1 MPVTDSACS
10 RRFCTAPR
18 PERIEV
24 TASTAASMAARL
36 AVAMFEYALPTGV
49 ARFENE
55 MAIVSLSLAPTWKVT
70 DVEPLSRLTPLNTA
84 ALPMR
89 VISADSWS
97 TSDWM
102 APLPAAES
110 EPLRYC
116 TASSRTRCR
125 MLWTSSR
132 LPSAVCTMDT
142 PSWMLRCAWARPQIW
157 LRIFSE
163 MPRPAASSAALLMRR
178 PDESL
183 SIDLEIAS
191 DVADR

>member
-1 MPVTDSACS
+1 M
-10 RRFCTAPR
+10 
-18 PERIEV
+18 
-24 TASTAASMAARL
+24 
-36 AVAMFEYALPTGV
+36 
-49 ARFENE
+49 
-55 MAIVSLSLAPTWKVT
+55 VSLSLAPTWKVT
-70 DVEPLSRLTPLNTA
+70 DVLPLSRLTPLNTA

-110 EPLRYC
+110 EPLRYS

-142 PSWMLRCAWARPQIW
+142 PSWMLR
-157 LRIFSE
+157 
-163 MPRPAASSAALLMRR
+163 
-178 PDESL
+178 
-183 SIDLEIAS
+183 
-191 DVADR
+191 

>member
-1 MPVTDSACS
+1 
-10 RRFCTAPR
+10 
-18 PERIEV
+18 
-24 TASTAASMAARL
+24 MAARL
-36 AVAMFEYALPTGV
+36 AVAMFEYAVPTAV

-55 MAIVSLSLAPTWKVT
+55 IAMVSLSLAPTWKVT
-70 DVEPLSRLTPLNTA
+70 AVLALSRLMPLNTA
-84 ALPMR
+84 LVPMR
-89 VISADSWS
+89 VTSADSAS

-102 APLPAAES
+102 APLPAVES
-110 EPLRYC
+110 EPFLYC

-132 LPSAVCTMDT
+132 LPSAVCTIET
-142 PSWMLRCAWARPQIW
+142 PSWMLRCAWARPRIW

-191 DVADR
+191 EVWER